1 MSLKLWITD
10 LSRTS
15 PRDLFRYF
23 YFLLLAV
30 IIEGHH
36 KCTTFNALGHSY
48 FYSNVLLIIYFYRSC
63 SGLFSTA
70 DPDNANQVTNRQ
82 TFTYTLMGNTAGLPF
97 IIDGDALNSTRSL
110 DFEVQ
115 SSWII
120 TVRSVDSGD
129 PALSL
134 IKTFQISVVGKLKF
148 ELCLTTFALRI
159 TPSRCLTKSVSK

>member
-1 MSLKLWITD
+1 M
-10 LSRTS
+10 
-15 PRDLFRYF
+15 
-23 YFLLLAV
+23 LAV

-82 TFTYTLMGNTAGLPF
+82 TFTYTLMGKTAGLPF

-110 DFEVQ
+110 DFEAQ
-115 SSWII
+115 SSWNI
-120 TVRSVDSGD
+120 TIRSVDSGD

-159 TPSRCLTKSVSK
+159 TPSSCLTKSVSK

>member
-1 MSLKLWITD
+1 M
-10 LSRTS
+10 
-15 PRDLFRYF
+15 
-23 YFLLLAV
+23 
-30 IIEGHH
+30 
-36 KCTTFNALGHSY
+36 
-48 FYSNVLLIIYFYRSC
+48 
-63 SGLFSTA
+63 FSTA